1 MSLVSIEMKFTEE
14 ETLKFVQLYREHEC
28 LWNMSSPN
36 YKNKTLRQNAI
47 EAIIKEIALPGFGV
61 NEVRNKIKN
70 LRSTY
75 NQEVLKIK
83 KSAKSGSGKEDV
95 YVPSMKWFEI
105 LDPVMKY
112 SKGTTDTSDVIS
124 NLVSKHHL

>member
-28 LWNMSSPN
+28 LWDMSSPN

-47 EAIIKEIALPGFGV
+47 EAIIKEMALPGFGV

-83 KSAKSGSGKEDV
+83 K
-95 YVPSMKWFEI
+95 I
-105 LDPVMKY
+105 C
-112 SKGTTDTSDVIS
+112 
-124 NLVSKHHL
+124 